1 MQLKKYS
8 DSIRETLSQLMKK
21 DKKIILM
28 GLGIND
34 PKGIFG
40 TTTGLSKI
48 FGNNR
53 VIEPP
58 TSESALTGICIGAA
72 IKGMKPFCLIRELN
86 SVYYQLS
93 K

>member
-1 MQLKKYS
+1 
-8 DSIRETLSQLMKK
+8 
-21 DKKIILM
+21 M

-58 TSESALTGICIGAA
+58 TRKCFDRHMYWSG
-72 IKGMKPFCLIRELN
+72 N
-86 SVYYQLS
+86 
-93 K
+93 